1 MIKFHGVASDGGE
14 LIGIGLSR
22 ENCTRLLAGKPIHI
36 KLSDMAQ
43 TGLQLRGEILII
55 GGETEQS
62 ITDEL
67 HSMGALEHA
76 RVFGFDERK
85 EQKP

>member
-1 MIKFHGVASDGGE
+1 MIKFHGTATDGGE

-22 ENCTRLLAGKPIHI
+22 KNCERLLAGKPIHF
-36 KLSDMAQ
+36 KLEDMAGS
-43 TGLQLRGEILII
+43 GLTLKGEVLIV

-67 HSMGALEHA
+67 HRAGALENA
-76 RVFGFDERK
+76 RIFGFDERK
-85 EQKP
+85 EQKA

>member
-1 MIKFHGVASDGGE
+1 MIKFHGTASDGSE

-22 ENCTRLLAGKPIHI
+22 ENCHRLLAGKPIHI
-36 KLSDMAQ
+36 KLADMAA
-43 TGLQLRGEILII
+43 TGLKMKGEILLI
-55 GGETEQS
+55 GGETGES
-62 ITDEL
+62 ITDLL

-76 RVFGFDERK
+76 RVFGFDESK

>member
-1 MIKFHGVASDGGE
+1 MIKFHGVATDGGE
-14 LIGIGLSR
+14 LIGLGLSR
-22 ENCTRLLAGKPIHI
+22 KNCEKLLAGQPIHI
-36 KLSDMAQ
+36 KLSDMADS
-43 TGLQLRGEILII
+43 GLAMKGEILLI

-76 RVFGFDERK
+76 RVFGFDESK
-85 EQKP
+85 EQKR